1 MPTNGTLLSSSWLVC
16 GDTKLRSEPC
26 LLAGCRRFRGANPA
40 VDDFLFLLVV
50 PEFTGSFNNDLDF
63 VAHLCVSHSVAS
75 FARQLFEDERRVSH
89 FYCDCAIMR
98 DEELHLAF
106 VSSLMALEPVN
117 FHPDSPYLAQQCLR
131 ASLDNLRLQPV
142 LWLQQGSGKLEDHV
156 PAARPDKVLPKTDLG
171 ALRSKG
177 SLSSVLAG
185 FLAGK
190 RQVDPSLEE
199 GPAKLTEKV
208 VEKKDDGSL
217 AAESAGAADAAQAAD
232 GPDEANMVQDSTAEK
247 LEEAA
252 LALNETEELLR
263 QMEFEA
269 QETRSRP
276 DLDPE
281 EPTKALLSEALT
293 SCFNVLDL
301 EDMATE
307 CPVDDE
313 GPFDAH
319 AVEGS
324 DIQPAC
330 EGAGLLK
337 EPQHSVLGGSA
348 ADLGAE
354 LADAFGLNASMP
366 REDVPEVAIGLR
378 DLVHAGSRA
387 RQGDA
392 QRSYL
397 GRRSVPEIG
406 SPPMQAS
413 PSSSSRLRAVTA
425 TLPLD
430 DHSASAGEADEADDA
445 IAALEGLWRDSRQ
458 DTARRLM
465 RASISVA
472 SASKLARSDARSRGA
487 SDAKSESGA
496 SHPGS
501 SRAAHLESPFSGD
514 GSGSDSESSSQRSV
528 STPSLLALQGE
539 PSTLFPS
546 HGVHL
551 EWKLKMHTRLPK
563 EVQVSRQR
571 GLCPGCRGRLPA
583 ISLFQG
589 PRYCHYLGYYF
600 CTDCHHGDIRVIP
613 ARVAQRWDFE
623 PKKVCRA
630 VAKYLDLQV
639 NQPLV
644 PITSI
649 RQTKVSS
656 QKILTEIHNCRQQ
669 LSRIKDIVAE
679 QGCEFG
685 VQMHSF
691 VAQLDAHIARGHE
704 YYAMQDLIRIHLEG
718 WSCPLYTKVALLC
731 APTIST
737 LAPNALAVRG
747 PVPFAVPEL
756 RFTSSRLRSFTH
768 ASGVARCF
776 IRLAFDGQT
785 RSARSVWKPHPF
797 GESLLL
803 QQFKLDDALCSA
815 EDVGDAKLRSGTRF
829 EAQWQA
835 EPGAFFES
843 HDVGEMFAV
852 NENHHNG
859 VAYLRCIHSETS
871 SNLATFRGG
880 ENEIWE
886 EVAATHLW
894 VDLLSSARRE
904 LMDDS
909 PNAGLASTA

>member
-1 MPTNGTLLSSSWLVC
+1 MPSSSEKVSQEEA
-16 GDTKLRSEPC
+16 LRTAEFDLLRQLQKAVRTVILTATVSNSCVNCSHGLCSQLFRLIRSC

-89 FYCDCAIMR
+89 FYCDSAIMR

-131 ASLDNLRLQPV
+131 ASLENLRLQPV

-190 RQVDPSLEE
+190 RQVDRTLEE
-199 GPAKLTEKV
+199 GPAKWIDKV
-208 VEKKDDGSL
+208 VENQNDCSL
-217 AAESAGAADAAQAAD
+217 AAERAGAADAAQAAD
-232 GPDEANMVQDSTAEK
+232 GPDAADMVQDNTAEK

-276 DLDPE
+276 GDLDPE

-293 SCFNVLDL
+293 TCFNVLDL

-330 EGAGLLK
+330 ESAGPLK
-337 EPQHSVLGGSA
+337 EPQGSVLGGSA

-392 QRSYL
+392 QRSHL

-406 SPPMQAS
+406 SLPMQAS
-413 PSSSSRLRAVTA
+413 PSGSSSRLRAITA

-430 DHSASAGEADEADDA
+430 DQSPSAGEADEADDA

-528 STPSLLALQGE
+528 STPSLLAVQGE

-704 YYAMQDLIRIHLEG
+704 HYAMQDLIRIHLEG
-718 WSCPLYTKVALLC
+718 WSCPLYTKVSRCVAVCSDHIHSC
-731 APTIST
+731 AQCSGCARRCPICGSG
-737 LAPNALAVRG
+737 APIYLFEVEKLHSCERCGAVFHRTCFRRANSEC
-747 PVPFAVPEL
+747 PFCLEA
-756 RFTSSRLRSFTH
+756 TSSRR
-768 ASGVARCF
+768 
-776 IRLAFDGQT
+776 
-785 RSARSVWKPHPF
+785 KP
-797 GESLLL
+797 S
-803 QQFKLDDALCSA
+803 
-815 EDVGDAKLRSGTRF
+815 
-829 EAQWQA
+829 
-835 EPGAFFES
+835 
-843 HDVGEMFAV
+843 
-852 NENHHNG
+852 
-859 VAYLRCIHSETS
+859 
-871 SNLATFRGG
+871 
-880 ENEIWE
+880 
-886 EVAATHLW
+886 VAA
-894 VDLLSSARRE
+894 VQAR
-904 LMDDS
+904 
-909 PNAGLASTA
+909 